1 MNSHEIVKQLLLKN
15 YPTKFTQRGDGKL
28 TRIKPAADNI
38 TSNADNITSNA
49 NKSPEIVKKRNRK
62 DVERFA
68 KRQKMRDMAKSP
80 IPSTST
86 NRPPAPYPP
95 SPNWSSGDEKNI
107 SELTD
112 YEENDGSEVQLFDT
126 VTKIYENEDLEVYVV
141 KTMFKRQKIFRV
153 QDHNYCLKIKL
164 KKQKKKKAQHY
175 LLKSLLDVLNYAFTY
190 IINNL
195 KLFYDEEDTNL
206 IYLTIYQNGMSR
218 SINSGSYVLQSVTTA
233 SMVESV

>member
-86 NRPPAPYPP
+86 NPPPAPYPP

-126 VTKIYENEDLEVYVV
+126 VTKIYENED
-141 KTMFKRQKIFRV
+141 
-153 QDHNYCLKIKL
+153 
-164 KKQKKKKAQHY
+164 
-175 LLKSLLDVLNYAFTY
+175 
-190 IINNL
+190 
-195 KLFYDEEDTNL
+195 
-206 IYLTIYQNGMSR
+206 G
-218 SINSGSYVLQSVTTA
+218 
-233 SMVESV
+233 